1 MTDRHY
7 DNGCWLGS
15 FRDLI
20 LVECPRCSSCAQ
32 FSQIKTDRLPYF
44 TRVSCLCCGY
54 SKDHKQSLSKRRRFG
69 GRERSPHV
77 ELRLWLQRPCCGQ
90 TLWAYNY
97 KHLAY
102 MASYVG
108 AHHRMRNPENTLH
121 CSNSS
126 MASRFP
132 RWMIS
137 AKNRAAVLRGIQML
151 REKKRPI
158 KSCIYR
164 NRV

>member
-7 DNGCWLGS
+7 DNGCSLYS
-15 FRDLI
+15 FRNVV
-20 LVECPRCSSCAQ
+20 LVECPQCSSCAQ
-32 FSQIKTDRLPYF
+32 SSHIEDDRLSAI
-44 TRVSCLCCGY
+44 TRVSCLRCGHG
-54 SKDHKQSLSKRRRFG
+54 KDQKQQWFWTRSSRAPRRGRFQ
-69 GRERSPHV
+69 GRERDPHFG
-77 ELRLWLQRPCCGQ
+77 LPLWLQRPCCGE
-90 TLWAYNY
+90 TLWAYNFD
-97 KHLAY
+97 HLAY

-108 AHHRMRNPENTLH
+108 ASLRLRNPENTLH

-151 REKKRPI
+151 REKSDP
-158 KSCIYR
+158 
-164 NRV
+164 